1 MGFQCFGLLLWLRVH
16 LQFRTVGLDN
26 DLPKLSKFHLQLFQN
41 FTIVKN
47 KPKGFLKFD
56 TLSNF
61 TLNANT

>member
-1 MGFQCFGLLLWLRVH
+1 MFWLVALVKSALAISH
-16 LQFRTVGLDN
+16 CWLDN